1 MVECGTPMTAKVKA
15 SREDPG
21 RIDMPE
27 LISALSFALDLTEG
41 AVPGHALRSCILG
54 MRIASS
60 IGLPQEQMTDLY
72 YALLLKDIGC
82 SSNAAHMD
90 QIALGENEARQA
102 ELRAQVEAEAWA
114 EIRAEI
120 QSKLDIPPAERAK
133 QRRLSPFRLF
143 WGHGQPDQAE
153 LSDAR
158 NLEAFNVGSLRPI
171 PPMRETAN
179 YHGDRGAG
187 IIAKTGLSKGTA
199 DTVRALDEHWDGTG
213 YPGRLR
219 REQIPLLARIAA
231 VAQHLDVFACKS
243 GPDHAIAV
251 LRQRS
256 GKWFDPE
263 IVRIAVLLNRTRELW
278 KDCLAVLP
286 EQTVRSA
293 VLALEPRENRQL
305 GPERIDRICQAF
317 SDITDA
323 KSPFTVD
330 HSMGVT
336 AAAVMISKTL
346 GLSTERT
353 VLVRRAAL
361 LHDLGKLRVPNSIL
375 HKRGKLTVEEFLIV
389 KEHPALTRKIL
400 GRIPAFREMALVA
413 GSHHEKLDGT
423 GYPNQLFAS
432 DLSVEARVI
441 AVADVYAALSEQRP
455 YRESLDLEQVIGIMN
470 KEIPSKLDPVIFE
483 ALLASLGDNHPPPSA
498 VRAPSPFPERLRATG

>member
-1 MVECGTPMTAKVKA
+1 MATIEA

-60 IGLPQEQMTDLY
+60 IGLSQEEMTDLY

-90 QIALGENEARQA
+90 QIARGENEARKA

-114 EIRAEI
+114 AIRADI
-120 QSKLDIPPAERAK
+120 QAKLDIPAAEKAR
-133 QRRLSPFRLF
+133 QRKLSPFRLF
-143 WGHGQPDQAE
+143 WGHGQPEQPE
-153 LSDAR
+153 RSDTR
-158 NLEAFNVGSLRPI
+158 KVEAINRPALRTFPTA
-171 PPMRETAN
+171 RETAS

-243 GPDHAIAV
+243 GPDHAIAI

-263 IVRIAVLLNRTRELW
+263 IVRIAVALNRTRQLW

-286 EQTVRSA
+286 EQTVRAA
-293 VLALEPRENRQL
+293 VLDLEPRENRQL
-305 GPERIDRICQAF
+305 GPDRIDRICQAF

-336 AAAVMISKTL
+336 DAAVMISRTL
-346 GLSTERT
+346 GLSAERS

-423 GYPNQLFAS
+423 GYPNQLFAR
-432 DLSVEARVI
+432 DLSLEARVV

-455 YRESLDLEQVIGIMN
+455 YRESLDLDQVMNIMN
-470 KEIPSKLDPVIFE
+470 KEIPSKLDPVCFE
-483 ALLASLGDNHPPPSA
+483 ALLSGLSQNHGPSSMGAASQLS
-498 VRAPSPFPERLRATG
+498 EQQYRATG

>member
-1 MVECGTPMTAKVKA
+1 MAKFEA
-15 SREDPG
+15 SREEPG

-41 AVPGHALRSCILG
+41 AVPGHALRSCVLG

-60 IGLPQEQMTDLY
+60 IGLPQEEMSDLY

-90 QIALGENEARQA
+90 QIVRGENEARKA

-114 EIRAEI
+114 AIRADI
-120 QSKLDIPPAERAK
+120 QAKLDIPAAEKAK

-143 WGHGQPDQAE
+143 WGHGQPEQPE
-153 LSDAR
+153 RSEGRSETLTRS
-158 NLEAFNVGSLRPI
+158 GLRPI
-171 PPMRETAN
+171 QTMRETAN

-243 GPDHAIAV
+243 GPDHAIAI
-251 LRQRS
+251 LRERS

-263 IVRIAVLLNRTRELW
+263 IVRIAIVLNRTRELW
-278 KDCLAVLP
+278 KDALAVLP
-286 EQTVRSA
+286 EQTIRAA
-293 VLALEPRENRQL
+293 VLDLEPRENRQL
-305 GPERIDRICQAF
+305 GPDRIDRICQAF

-336 AAAVMISKTL
+336 DAAVMISRTL

-375 HKRGKLTVEEFLIV
+375 HKRGKLTVEEFMIV

-400 GRIPAFREMALVA
+400 GRIPAFKEMALVA

-423 GYPNQLFAS
+423 GYPNQFFAR
-432 DLSVEARVI
+432 DLSVESRVI

-455 YRESLDLEQVIGIMN
+455 YRESLDLEQVIKIMN
-470 KEIPSKLDPVIFE
+470 KEIPTKLDPVIFE
-483 ALLASLGDNHPPPSA
+483 ALLSSLGETRSSPSP
-498 VRAPSPFPERLRATG
+498 VRAATPFPEQLRATG